1 MHRRI
6 WSTWVALAAATHGLV
21 IRHICRGNR
30 MDPTKSPAFPS
41 ARDEGRSLQSCLIGC
56 LGRLALAYLILMAA
70 AFVIGLLMF
79 FFFAFQR
86 AVA

>member
-1 MHRRI
+1 
-6 WSTWVALAAATHGLV
+6 
-21 IRHICRGNR
+21 

-56 LGRLALAYLILMAA
+56 LAIKRRLRNRSIALAYLILMAA